1 MGEVK
6 RNHNALA
13 LTVGLTVDEHL
24 QAGGT
29 GPPGEVELAVS
40 QIRAVADDGH
50 LAGVEFRPGTVEAQH
65 PAVPHHH
72 QTHTVQLGEKELVQ
86 KLASRGYNFW
96 AGRTSGSPTWLT
108 RSSSGRSCGNSS
120 IHKLNSV
127 NRFASDSLGP

>member
-1 MGEVK
+1 MRVK
-6 RNHNALA
+6 RRNKARS
-13 LTVGLTVDEHL
+13 LTVDLTVDEHF

-50 LAGVEFRPGTVEAQH
+50 LPGVEFLFRTVEAQH

-72 QTHTVQLGEKELVQ
+72 QTHPVQLGKKGVVQ
-86 KLASRGYNFW
+86 KLAHRGYSIW
-96 AGRTSGSPTWLT
+96 AGRTSVSPTWLR
-108 RSSSGRSCGNSS
+108 RSSSGCSCGNSS